1 MRVLLAGAFAALCMA
16 GAAYA
21 QTEGAPAAGVV
32 TSASSCGELPARPT
46 LPDGATADRA
56 GMDAANVTYTA
67 WAQAYHANLQCR
79 RTEADNARA
88 TWQAR
93 VVEYNAGAVALN
105 DSNTSW
111 EAEVVEYNARGEDPA
126 ARRRAERLQRG
137 D

>member
-1 MRVLLAGAFAALCMA
+1 MRVLLAGAVAALCMA

-46 LPDGATADRA
+46 LPDGATADRE

-67 WAQAYHANLQCR
+67 WSQAYHANLQCR

-93 VVEYNAGAVALN
+93 VAEYNGGATALN
-105 DSNTSW
+105 DSNTAW
-111 EAEVVEYNARGEDPA
+111 EAEVAEYNARGSEPEP
-126 ARRRAERLQRG
+126 RRRGTRTPN
-137 D
+137 